1 MKKFLV
7 LLVALVACFS
17 VSYAQQGQSAVGV
30 YFNYGN
36 ETNVGLGV
44 KYRYSFDDHW
54 RIEPAFD
61 YFFKHDYVSFWDLGA
76 NVHYLFHAGDVVNI
90 YPLVG
95 LHYANAKAHTKDLGL
110 GENVSDG
117 KFGVNLGAGVDFKVA
132 PALTVGVEARYQIV
146 DEFDQLV
153 VSAGI
158 TYCF

>member
-36 ETNVGLGV
+36 ETNLGLGV
-44 KYRYSFDDHW
+44 KYRYSFTDNW
-54 RIEPAFD
+54 RIEPAFN
-61 YFFKHDYVSFWDLGA
+61 YFFKHDYVSLWDLGA
-76 NVHYLFHAGDVVNI
+76 NVHYLFHAGDKVNI
-90 YPLVG
+90 YPLAG
-95 LHYANAKAHTKDLGL
+95 LHYANATAHMKDLGFD
-110 GENVSDG
+110 ENESDG

-132 PALTVGVEARYQIV
+132 PALTVGVEAKYQII